1 MARWQHRLWQACRGI
16 GQRLLTIWLAV
27 TLVFG
32 LLRLLPGLPF
42 ADELTQAG
50 LSAERQSQYWQAAGL
65 DQPLLTQYLRYLAGI
80 MRGEVGVSLARG
92 IPVSELLAEGFQST
106 LEIALPALL
115 IAVIAGTGIGIAAS
129 GVSSRARRWI
139 GQGVINL
146 AVSLPVYWTGTLAIL
161 IFSVML
167 DWLPASG
174 DGSQAALVLPVM
186 VLAFHTAGS
195 IGRVTQ
201 GALDE
206 TLTMT
211 FIRTARAKGLP
222 EPLILRRHML
232 RVGLLPVLPV
242 LALQTGFLLGGTVVT
257 ESLFARP
264 GLGRVLLDGVLRRD
278 YPVVQAVVL
287 LSVLMYIGLT
297 LAADL
302 TASLLDPRIR
312 IESQ

>member
-1 MARWQHRLWQACRGI
+1 MARWQHRLWQGCRGI

-80 MRGEVGVSLARG
+80 MRGDVGVSLARG

-115 IAVIAGTGIGIAAS
+115 IAVIGGTGIGIAAS
-129 GVSSRARRWI
+129 GVSSRAGRWI

-161 IFSVML
+161 VFSVML

-174 DGSQAALVLPVM
+174 DGNLAALVLPIM

-206 TLTMT
+206 TLTMA

-222 EPLILRRHML
+222 EPLILRRHLL
-232 RVGLLPVLPV
+232 RVGLLTVLPV